1 MRILTISELE
11 SASGFPRTTIYH
23 YLKQGL
29 LPTAQRVGGGPAV
42 YGDGHVARLAQI
54 RALKED
60 GLTLAEIGMRFEET
74 GDPNGTDEVDLV
86 ARQVA
91 ETRRLIL
98 EDAIRQF
105 AMQGYSGARMADIA
119 ASTGVGPLT
128 LYRYFP
134 TKREL
139 FIEVVE
145 TLVDRT
151 LDYTESLVLAEPDLV
166 KRHMMRVAGFL
177 GVRNISPE
185 MLTFVRAEALGTD
198 EATRELFKKT
208 YKRLTRALHQDLAT
222 LRASSSARPHTTD
235 EMMAYALLGVLENS
249 SMRLSWDQDYS
260 VEDYLWTNLE
270 AYLGI
275 RLVYLDR
282 AATKNETDIYAPMV
296 KALAAN
302 PPFAFE

>member
-1 MRILTISELE
+1 MQILSISELE
-11 SASGFPRTTIYH
+11 NISGFPRTTVYH
-23 YLKQGL
+23 YLKEGL
-29 LPTAQRVGGGPAV
+29 LPAAQRVGGGPAV
-42 YGDGHVARLAQI
+42 YGEGHVARLGQI

-60 GLTLAEIGMRFEET
+60 GLTLEEIRRRFEET
-74 GDPNGTDEVDLV
+74 GDPNGTDKVDLV

-91 ETRRLIL
+91 KTRRLIL
-98 EDAIRQF
+98 EDAARQF
-105 AMQGYSGARMADIA
+105 AAKGYRGTRMADVA
-119 ASTGVGPLT
+119 ASTGIGPLT

-134 TKREL
+134 AKREL

-145 TLVDRT
+145 TLVERT
-151 LDYTESLVLAEPDLV
+151 LDYTESLILSEPDLV
-166 KRHMMRVAGFL
+166 RRHLMRVIGFL

-208 YKRLTRALHQDLAT
+208 YRRLTRALLEDLAI
-222 LRASSSARPHTTD
+222 LRSSGSTPPRTTD

-249 SMRLSWDQDYS
+249 SMRLSWDEEYS

-275 RLVYLDR
+275 RAVYLGW
-282 AATKNETDIYAPMV
+282 ATFKKEIDTYSPMV
-296 KALAAN
+296 SVLTAH
-302 PPFAFE
+302 PPFAI